1 MSASKINKPSKT
13 TAFFICVCVASFLWL
28 IHNLNRTY
36 NYTVQIPVQF
46 INQPSLKLAT
56 QTLPEK
62 LDVNLK
68 LSGLKILFY
77 KLKNKIE
84 MVTVDFNTLK
94 SDVKKNN
101 YSISSY
107 QSAFKESLL
116 FHPDI
121 LQVIPDSIVLIEKK
135 GISKNVPIKTILN
148 AKAAKGYCISQLVTT
163 PAFITVYG
171 DSTSIKT
178 IDTVYTEALS
188 LTDLQ
193 SSYSASVALLNPSSN
208 LVFNSI
214 NTQLSIK
221 VEKLVDHSLMIPV
234 QITNLPDGYIGKC
247 FPAQVKLNYTAPLS
261 ETISAQSISLSANSK
276 KRMATSQKAPVDIL
290 VKPSDL
296 HVLSIEPEEVE
307 LIIIKK

>member
-1 MSASKINKPSKT
+1 MSTSKINKPSKT

-36 NYTVQIPVQF
+36 DYTVQIPVQF
-46 INQPSLKLAT
+46 INQPILKLAT
-56 QTLPEK
+56 QPLPEK
-62 LDVNLK
+62 LNVNLK

-84 MVTVDFNTLK
+84 TITIDFNALK
-94 SDVKKNN
+94 SDAKKNN

-107 QSAFKESLL
+107 QTSLKESLL
-116 FHPDI
+116 FRPDI
-121 LQVIPDSIVLIEKK
+121 LQVIPDSIVLIEKR
-135 GISKNVPIKTILN
+135 GISKNVPIKTIIN
-148 AKAAKGYCISQLVTT
+148 AKATKGYCITQLITS
-163 PAFITVYG
+163 PAFITIYG

-178 IDTVYTEALS
+178 MDTVYTEALS
-188 LTDLQ
+188 LTALQ
-193 SSYSASVALLNPSSN
+193 NSYSSNVSLLNPSPN
-208 LVFNSI
+208 LVFNS
-214 NTQLSIK
+214 TTAHLTIK
-221 VEKLVDHSLMIPV
+221 VEKLVDHSLMVPV
-234 QITNLPDGYIGKC
+234 QITNLPDGYVGKC

-261 ETISAQSISLSANSK
+261 ETISAQSISLSTNSK
-276 KRMATSQKAPVDIL
+276 KRQSNTQKAPVEIL